1 MLNKDSRSRSAVGR
15 SESDFG
21 PAIGRER
28 NLPPTTRIMLFSFCA

>member
-1 MLNKDSRSRSAVGR
+1 MLNSDSRKRSAVGR

-28 NLPPTTRIMLFSFCA
+28 KRPPTTLIRFSICA